1 MVYGANV
8 QHQVAAPAIRVEKT
22 EMAWLTLWG
31 VVASFIRSG
40 AISRTPECVFDFFA
54 MSDLT
59 NRAEVLLKTLVET
72 YIEEGKPLGSRT
84 LARRAGLDLSPATI
98 RSVMADLEDMGLVVS
113 PHRSAG
119 RIPTQAGYRLFVDS
133 LLKVRPLE
141 LGEVERFEN
150 ELNTNRD
157 PRALIEAASDLLSQV
172 TQMTGVVRVPRRNDD
187 TVFQQIE
194 FISLSGS
201 RVLVILVTQDGQVN
215 NRVIQPDRQYSPAE
229 LVEAGNYFNDAW
241 SGETLRKVKEVLM
254 QEIEQDSETMQRVVR
269 MATEMTRRMFSG
281 EEEDDFVV
289 RGESHLLDIPEL
301 GDMSKLRQLFDAFS
315 TKRDLLHLLDQ
326 SMHGGGINI
335 FIGAESGYEAL
346 EDCSLVTATYKVD
359 DKIVG
364 TLGVIGP
371 TRMPYNRVIPIVD
384 VTARLVG
391 HALSLDQD

>member
-1 MVYGANV
+1 MV
-8 QHQVAAPAIRVEKT
+8 
-22 EMAWLTLWG
+22 AWLTPQR
-31 VVASFIRSG
+31 VVASFISSG
-40 AISRTPECVFDFFA
+40 ARFRAPGCILSSLA
-54 MSDLT
+54 MSALT
-59 NRAEVLLKTLVET
+59 NRAEVLLKTLVES

-113 PHRSAG
+113 PHTSAG

-133 LLKVRPLE
+133 LLKVSPLE
-141 LGEVERFEN
+141 LDEVERFEN

-157 PRALIEAASDLLSQV
+157 PKVLIETASDLLSQV
-172 TQMTGVVRVPRRNDD
+172 THMTGVVRVPRRDEE

-194 FISLSGS
+194 FIGLSSS
-201 RVLVILVTQDGQVN
+201 RVLVILVTQDGQVH
-215 NRVIQPDRQYSPAE
+215 NRVIQSVRQYSPAE

-241 SGETLRKVKEVLM
+241 SGTALRKVKKMLM
-254 QEIEQDSETMQRVVR
+254 QEIEQDGETMQRVVR
-269 MATEMTRRMFSG
+269 MATDMTRRVFSN
-281 EEEDDFVV
+281 EEGDDFVV
-289 RGESHLLDIPEL
+289 RGESNLFDIPEL
-301 GDMSKLRQLFDAFS
+301 GDVGKLRQLFDAFS
-315 TKRDLLHLLDQ
+315 AKRDLLHLLDQ

-346 EDCSLVTATYKVD
+346 EDCSLVTAPYKVD
-359 DKIVG
+359 DKVVG

-391 HALSLDQD
+391 HALSLDQN

>member
-1 MVYGANV
+1 
-8 QHQVAAPAIRVEKT
+8 
-22 EMAWLTLWG
+22 
-31 VVASFIRSG
+31 
-40 AISRTPECVFDFFA
+40 
-54 MSDLT
+54 MSALT
-59 NRAEVLLKTLVET
+59 NRAELLLKTLVES

-84 LARRAGLDLSPATI
+84 LARRAGLELSPATI
-98 RSVMADLEDMGLVVS
+98 RSVMADLEDMGLVIS
-113 PHRSAG
+113 PHTSAG

-141 LGEVERFEN
+141 LDEVERFEN
-150 ELNTNRD
+150 ELNSSRD
-157 PRALIEAASDLLSQV
+157 PMALIETASDLLSQV
-172 TQMTGVVRVPRRNDD
+172 THMTGVVRVPRRSDN

-194 FISLSGS
+194 FISLSGA

-229 LVEAGNYFNDAW
+229 LVEAGNYFNDTW
-241 SGETLRKVKEVLM
+241 SGTTLRKVKQVLM

-269 MATEMTRRMFSG
+269 MATEMTRRVFSSDEG
-281 EEEDDFVV
+281 DDFVV
-289 RGESHLLDIPEL
+289 RGESNLLDVPEL
-301 GDMSKLRQLFDAFS
+301 GDMRKLRQLFDAFS
-315 TKRDLLHLLDQ
+315 TKRDLLHLLDR
-326 SMHGGGINI
+326 SMFGGGINI

-346 EDCSLVTATYKVD
+346 GDCSLVTATYKVD

-391 HALSLDQD
+391 HALSLGQN

>member
-1 MVYGANV
+1 
-8 QHQVAAPAIRVEKT
+8 
-22 EMAWLTLWG
+22 
-31 VVASFIRSG
+31 
-40 AISRTPECVFDFFA
+40 
-54 MSDLT
+54 MSALT
-59 NRAEVLLKTLVET
+59 NRAELLLKTLVES

-84 LARRAGLDLSPATI
+84 LARRAGLELSPATI
-98 RSVMADLEDMGLVVS
+98 RSVMADLEDMGLVIS
-113 PHRSAG
+113 PHTSAG

-141 LGEVERFEN
+141 LDEVERFEN
-150 ELNTNRD
+150 ELNSSRD
-157 PRALIEAASDLLSQV
+157 PMALIETASDLLSQV
-172 TQMTGVVRVPRRNDD
+172 THMTGVVRVPRRSDN

-194 FISLSGS
+194 FISLSGA

-229 LVEAGNYFNDAW
+229 LVEAGNYFNDTW
-241 SGETLRKVKEVLM
+241 SGTTLRKVKQVLM

-269 MATEMTRRMFSG
+269 MATEMTRRVFSSDEG
-281 EEEDDFVV
+281 DDFVV
-289 RGESHLLDIPEL
+289 RGESNLLDVPEL
-301 GDMSKLRQLFDAFS
+301 GDMRKLRQLFDAFS
-315 TKRDLLHLLDQ
+315 TKRDLLHLLDR
-326 SMHGGGINI
+326 SMFGGGINI

-346 EDCSLVTATYKVD
+346 GDCSLVTATYKVD

-391 HALSLDQD
+391 HALSLDQN